1 MSTLKSYHIHH
12 LEAQSKQMQKEYCRL
27 RELIKLGDM
36 QAVEEISELK
46 KNVYIFGDRL
56 LANSIKSLSI
66 NRNIRIRK

>member
-46 KNVYIFGDRL
+46 KMYIYLEIDC
-56 LANSIKSLSI
+56 
-66 NRNIRIRK
+66 